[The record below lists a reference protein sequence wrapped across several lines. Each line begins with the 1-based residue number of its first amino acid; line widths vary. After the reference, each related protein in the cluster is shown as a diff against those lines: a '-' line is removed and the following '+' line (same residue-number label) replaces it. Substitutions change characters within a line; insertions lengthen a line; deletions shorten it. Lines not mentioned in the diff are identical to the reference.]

1 MPAIPAIASARR
13 ALPTLATVALS
24 VGVTLVVDDYLRA
37 RGAEAQEPPP
47 AIAAKYATRLDQLDT
62 EAIEGAYRDQI
73 MHLFENWMRD
83 PSGQPARAVTGA
95 RNARRAFVAAMI
107 EIEKRQNLK
116 PAGGAN

>member
-1 MPAIPAIASARR
+1 MRAIADARR

-24 VGVTLVVDDYLRA
+24 VGVTLAIDDYLRA

-47 AIAAKYATRLDQLDT
+47 AIAAKYASRLDQLDT
-62 EAIEGAYRDQI
+62 EAIEGAYREQI

-83 PSGQPARAVTGA
+83 PSGQPARAVNGA
-95 RNARRAFVAAMI
+95 RNARRAFIGAMI

-116 PAGGAN
+116 P